1 MKARH
6 LSLSV
11 LVLSACLISS
21 TQAQPF
27 TTLYPFTGM
36 SDGGFPRAGLVQS
49 GATLYG
55 TASSGSQTNSYGTVF
70 SINTD
75 GTGFTN
81 LYTFTNGADGATPSA
96 GLVLSGNTLYGVSS
110 GSSNSYGTVF
120 SLLTN
125 GTGFKKLYTF
135 TNGIDGSVPVGG
147 LVLSGGTLFGTA
159 SHGGSSSRGTIF
171 SL

>member
-6 LSLSV
+6 FSLSV

-81 LYTFTNGADGATPSA
+81 LYTFTNG
-96 GLVLSGNTLYGVSS
+96 
-110 GSSNSYGTVF
+110 
-120 SLLTN
+120 
-125 GTGFKKLYTF
+125 
-135 TNGIDGSVPVGG
+135 IDGSVPVGG
-147 LVLSGGTLFGTA
+147 LVVSGGTLFGTA

-171 SL
+171 SLSTGGTGF